1 MSNYNIPSSVDVK
14 SSTTP
19 GTINVYNPSGT
30 NYVSV
35 TAPTTL
41 SGNVDFTLP
50 STAGTV
56 GQYLRR
62 TGPTSLGWGT
72 PSIFPNSPFP
82 MVTITVRNSTTSF
95 VRTTNA
101 LFESACYFP
110 FPGTSAYGGNPPSS
124 IIVLTGSNG
133 VNTYGT
139 YRVTD
144 VTNSTTIAQATTTEY
159 PDPNVVNF
167 FSLGTL
173 SNVSSTPAVW
183 HLQVKRDFG
192 ESNMW
197 LYGFMIWG

>member
-82 MVTITVRNSTTSF
+82 MVTITVRNSATSFLRTTS
-95 VRTTNA
+95 TT
-101 LFESACYFP
+101 FESAGYFL
-110 FPGTSAYGGNPPSS
+110 FPGTAAYGGNPPSS
-124 IIVLTGSNG
+124 INVLTGSNG
-133 VNTYGT
+133 NNTDGEF
-139 YRVTD
+139 RVVD
-144 VTNSTTIAQATTTEY
+144 VTNSTTIAQATSPKY
-159 PDPNVVNF
+159 PEETINF

-183 HLQVKRDFG
+183 HLQVRLVSG
-192 ESNMW
+192 AATVRIYSYMV
-197 LYGFMIWG
+197 WG